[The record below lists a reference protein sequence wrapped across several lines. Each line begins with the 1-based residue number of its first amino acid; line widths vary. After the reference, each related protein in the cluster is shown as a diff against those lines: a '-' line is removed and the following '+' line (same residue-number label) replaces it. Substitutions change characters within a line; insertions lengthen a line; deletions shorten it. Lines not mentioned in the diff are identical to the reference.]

1 MTTASTAPR
10 SVQSCRPS
18 SPRPPRPRATEGGPM
33 SLQTM
38 IKAAS
43 SVALVAAAAVGQT
56 TPAAKP
62 AMSNYAIPIGTSVS
76 LDDAKKAAAAASAEA
91 KKNGWFMAIA
101 VVDPA
106 GTLVYYEKADT
117 TQLGSGQVAINKAR
131 SAALYKRP
139 TKAFQDALEKG
150 GVNMRVLALEGAVPV
165 AGGSRRPV
173 RDRRRGR
180 AHDDDRS
187 ALSSAAAGGV
197 RPPARGLN
205 HYRPGRARPGS
216 AEAVQSS
223 GTPARRQASW
233 KRCRCGPGASARRS
247 SHRSASRQCP
257 T

>member
-1 MTTASTAPR
+1 
-10 SVQSCRPS
+10 
-18 SPRPPRPRATEGGPM
+18 M

-43 SVALVAAAAVGQT
+43 SVVLIAAAAAGQT

-62 AMSNYAIPIGTSVS
+62 AAPSTYAIPIGTSVS
-76 LDDAKKAAAAASAEA
+76 LDDAKKAATAASAEA

-165 AGGSRRPV
+165 DGGSPLLV
-173 RDRRRGR
+173 QGKLIGAIGVSGDL
-180 AHDDDRS
+180 AEHDGQC
-187 ALSSAAAGGV
+187 ATAGAAALTTTTV
-197 RPPARGLN
+197 AR
-205 HYRPGRARPGS
+205 
-216 AEAVQSS
+216 
-223 GTPARRQASW
+223 
-233 KRCRCGPGASARRS
+233 
-247 SHRSASRQCP
+247 
-257 T
+257 